1 MKFTVNNREFEF
13 FCYFK
18 STRNGF
24 AHDCDLFIDGR
35 RFTSA
40 KINYLN
46 RTWERY
52 EYQSVMK
59 KAVNQ
64 VIGSSEEWAKF
75 ETKSELGVSR
85 MTKKANEV
93 LKQKMDNNQLVIDC
107 CEILKQL

>member
-13 FCYFK
+13 LCYSK

-24 AHDCDLFIDGR
+24 KHECDLFIDGR

-46 RTWERY
+46 RTWENY

-59 KAVNQ
+59 IAIDQ
-64 VIGSSEEWAKF
+64 VIASAEEHAKF
-75 ETKSELGVSR
+75 QVKNELGVLR
-85 MTKKANEV
+85 MTKKANEM
-93 LKQKMDNNQLVIDC
+93 LSERMNDNQLVVDC
-107 CEILKQL
+107 REILKQL